1 MISTERAKELLVSGA
16 PVMRDGDEY
25 KKINALIFRMNNGL
39 VDPYAEL
46 QDARSNNSV
55 VICPLTWLE
64 EIEGHKTDKSK
75 EISEDNILVMYDKI
89 KEQVG
94 ELSSYIYRKKY
105 NEAQSKINNVLRSLM
120 KMESAMGVFDV
131 SEE

>member
-1 MISTERAKELLVSGA
+1 MISTKRAKELLISGA
-16 PVMRDGDEY
+16 PVMRDSDEY
-25 KKINALIFRMNNGL
+25 KKINALVFRMNNGL

-64 EIEGHKTDKSK
+64 EIKGHKTKKNK
-75 EISEDNILVMYDKI
+75 EISDDTILVMYDKI

-105 NEAQSKINNVLRSLM
+105 NDAQSKINNILRSLM
-120 KMESAMGVFDV
+120 KMESAMGVFDID
-131 SEE
+131 EG

>member
-1 MISTERAKELLVSGA
+1 MISTKRAKELLISGA

-25 KKINALIFRMNNGL
+25 KKINALVFRMNNGL

-64 EIEGHKTDKSK
+64 EIKGHKTKKNK
-75 EISEDNILVMYDKI
+75 EISDDTILVMYDKI

-94 ELSSYIYRKKY
+94 ELSSYIYSSRY
-105 NEAQSKINNVLRSLM
+105 DEAQSKINNILRSLM
-120 KMESAMGVFDV
+120 KMESAMGVFDID
-131 SEE
+131 EE